1 MCSNQ
6 FMALQG
12 WKIFNLLPM
21 VATLR
26 SPHMFKHP
34 GLKHA
39 WRAWKYLAASNAG
52 CVSRNSLT
60 FCCFPSPCQPGNILA
75 SSVYWTRAGISK
87 MKISTLDEDI
97 FAFIEMLQSRLSM
110 DFGLSYNAGLSVC
123 LSVCLSLSLVLSL
136 GPPQEHQSSR

>member
-97 FAFIEMLQSRLSM
+97 FAFIEMLQSLSWIF
-110 DFGLSYNAGLSVC
+110 DFSVENFKIGTE
-123 LSVCLSLSLVLSL
+123 LAKATSLLYVKWAMV
-136 GPPQEHQSSR
+136 